1 MSLRNFRDVLGGD
14 LAGKACTALFLLC
27 LLRWLKPADFA
38 LLMTLQSV
46 IILAVTLPS
55 GILNRHYLLTQGSEQ
70 DARSYRA
77 LQLVLTAA
85 TAVLVLGLAID
96 GVAIQARLAVLFC
109 CITGAWFEF
118 ARTDA
123 QKSAGFGRWARAEI
137 GRAVLLLPTLGWV
150 LAPVKPEWLVT
161 GIIVSQGLGYL
172 IASALIK
179 STVGRNPSLSIALSA
194 IRDPRAGTLAIY
206 IVLVAIAG
214 QLPMLLMA
222 NLASTVEIA
231 SFGAAYRYFGLLMSI
246 LASTH
251 VVILSKIASGG
262 SSDMAGIRRMQYL
275 AAAMVFIGI
284 GVGYFLMPI
293 IDGGKYPRSPA
304 LFVIMSLALLPGLA
318 AAPTIAKFMRQN
330 RGWRLLSSQLLGLP
344 ILIGFALVPL
354 NSPAEGIAGG
364 IACASLCQYLLLR
377 IYESNADKNHP
388 SDRLQQGATEQSK
401 LFPPRPTN

>member
-14 LAGKACTALFLLC
+14 LAGKACTALFLLG

-55 GILNRHYLLTQGSEQ
+55 GILNRHYLLTQGSEP

-77 LQLVLTAA
+77 LQLVLSAA
-85 TAVLVLGLAID
+85 TSVLVMGLAID
-96 GVAIQARLAVLFC
+96 GAAIQTQLAVLC
-109 CITGAWFEF
+109 CCVIGAWFEF

-123 QKSAGFGRWARAEI
+123 QKSAAFGRWARAEI
-137 GRAVLLLPTLGWV
+137 ARAVLLLPTLGWV

-161 GIIVSQGLGYL
+161 GIIACQGLGYL

-179 STVGRNPSLSIALSA
+179 PKAGRNLSLSVALDA
-194 IRDPRAGTLAIY
+194 IRDPRARTLAVY
-206 IVLVAIAG
+206 IALVAIAG

-222 NLASTVEIA
+222 NLASTVEVA

-246 LASTH
+246 LASAH

-262 SSDMAGIRRMQYL
+262 SSSSADIRRMQYL

-293 IDGGKYPRSPA
+293 IDGGKYPSSPG

-318 AAPTIAKFMRQN
+318 AAPTIAKFMREN

-344 ILIGFALVPL
+344 ILIGFAFLPVQ
-354 NSPAEGIAGG
+354 SPSAGIAGG
-364 IACASLCQYLLLR
+364 IAFASLCQYLLLR
-377 IYESNADKNHP
+377 IYESNSDKNHP
-388 SDRLQQGATEQSK
+388 NDRLHQAG
-401 LFPPRPTN
+401 